1 MPVTMEQVR
10 KALDP
15 EEPDYAKAMKLGP
28 DALPHLEK
36 LIAGKDPGL
45 ASKAASL
52 AGMIG
57 GASGDAKAVRALEKA
72 ANHKDVRVRVAAAH
86 SAKNLSAPDASHVLA
101 SLVTDED
108 VGVQKVALRSVP
120 RRVSPELK
128 AGLEAASKRRA
139 VPELQELSKK
149 VLGRVSVAR

>member
-1 MPVTMEQVR
+1 MAVTMEQVR

-15 EEPDYAKAMKLGP
+15 EEPDYAKAAKLGP
-28 DALPHLEK
+28 EALPHLAK

-57 GASGDAKAVRALEKA
+57 GEKAAPVLEKA
-72 ANHKDVRVRVAAAH
+72 AASKDVRVPLVA
-86 SAKNLSAPDASHVLA
+86 D
-101 SLVTDED
+101 DD

-120 RRVSPELK
+120 RKVTPELK
-128 AGLEAASKRRA
+128 AGLETAAKRRA

-149 VLGRVSVAR
+149 VLGRVSVG